1 MPVLVASD
9 LDRTLIYSA
18 AALALTMPD
27 ARAPRLL
34 CVEVH
39 EARPLSYMTETAAQ
53 LLTDLGDTAVFV
65 PTTTRTRKQYQ
76 RINLPGPAPKY
87 AICANGGHLLVD
99 GVTDPDWH
107 AQVQSRL
114 AEQCAPLVEIQ
125 DHLMATASPAWV
137 RKHRIAED
145 LFAYLVVERE
155 LLPEEW
161 VKELAVWAENR
172 GWTVSLQ
179 GRKIYAVPK
188 PLTKSAAVHEVAR
201 RTGADLTLA
210 AGDSLLDADLLL
222 AADKGWRPGH
232 GELADA
238 DWTAPAISALPER
251 GVLAGERILREF
263 LKATRTRAPRLGRGE
278 PRDQPP
284 HTHPQPK
291 THPIYLATTP
301 STTTP
306 AAPAAR
312 LGHRGGGR
320 RPAHSHRR
328 QKLHRVF
335 MPRRARGGRG
345 RLRHRTAQ
353 FKRVTAAA
361 APVLIARHAQRLIGL
376 TGYPPLCDCLCSG
389 LSDTSVEKLKRALI
403 VFDRREEP

>member
-27 ARAPRLL
+27 PRAPRLL

-39 EARPLSYMTETAAQ
+39 ESKPLSYMTETAAQ
-53 LLTDLGDTAVFV
+53 LLTDLGDAAVFV

-99 GVTDPDWH
+99 GVSDPDWH
-107 AQVQSRL
+107 AQVQARL
-114 AEQCAPLVEIQ
+114 AEQCAPLAEVQ
-125 DHLMATASPAWV
+125 DHLMASASPAWV

-188 PLTKSAAVHEVAR
+188 PLTKSAAMNELAR

-222 AADKGWRPGH
+222 AADRGWRPGH
-232 GELADA
+232 GELAD
-238 DWTAPAISALPER
+238 DGFTAPGISALPER

-263 LKATRTRAPRLGRGE
+263 LKAVAP
-278 PRDQPP
+278 
-284 HTHPQPK
+284 K
-291 THPIYLATTP
+291 
-301 STTTP
+301 S
-306 AAPAAR
+306 
-312 LGHRGGGR
+312 
-320 RPAHSHRR
+320 
-328 QKLHRVF
+328 
-335 MPRRARGGRG
+335 
-345 RLRHRTAQ
+345 
-353 FKRVTAAA
+353 
-361 APVLIARHAQRLIGL
+361 
-376 TGYPPLCDCLCSG
+376 
-389 LSDTSVEKLKRALI
+389 
-403 VFDRREEP
+403 

>member
-39 EARPLSYMTETAAQ
+39 EARPLSFMTETAAQ
-53 LLTDLGDTAVFV
+53 LLTDLGDTALFM

-99 GVTDPDWH
+99 GVTDADWH
-107 AQVQSRL
+107 TAVQARL
-114 AEQCAPLVEIQ
+114 ADECAPLDEIRE
-125 DHLMATASPAWV
+125 HLLRTADPVWV
-137 RKHRIAED
+137 RKHRVAED

-161 VKELAVWAENR
+161 VKELAAWAENR

-188 PLTKSAAVHEVAR
+188 PLTKSAAVREVAR
-201 RTGADLTLA
+201 RTGAELTLA

-222 AADKGWRPGH
+222 AADRGWRPGH
-232 GELADA
+232 GELADT
-238 DWTAPAISALPER
+238 DWSAPQISALPER
-251 GVLAGERILREF
+251 GVLAGERITREF
-263 LKATRTRAPRLGRGE
+263 LKAARASTAGRHG
-278 PRDQPP
+278 
-284 HTHPQPK
+284 
-291 THPIYLATTP
+291 
-301 STTTP
+301 
-306 AAPAAR
+306 
-312 LGHRGGGR
+312 
-320 RPAHSHRR
+320 
-328 QKLHRVF
+328 
-335 MPRRARGGRG
+335 
-345 RLRHRTAQ
+345 
-353 FKRVTAAA
+353 
-361 APVLIARHAQRLIGL
+361 
-376 TGYPPLCDCLCSG
+376 
-389 LSDTSVEKLKRALI
+389 
-403 VFDRREEP
+403 

>member
-9 LDRTLIYSA
+9 LDRTLIYSS

-39 EARPLSYMTETAAQ
+39 ESKPLSYMTETASQ
-53 LLTDLGDTAVFV
+53 LLAELGDAALFV

-76 RINLPGPAPKY
+76 RINLPGPPSKY

-99 GVTDPDWH
+99 GVSDPEWQ
-107 AQVQSRL
+107 ARVNARL
-114 AEQCAPLVEIQ
+114 ADECATLDEVR
-125 DHLMATASPAWV
+125 DHLMATADPLWV
-137 RKHRIAED
+137 RKHRVAED

-155 LLPEEW
+155 LLPDDW

-179 GRKIYAVPK
+179 GRKLYAVPK
-188 PLTKSAAVHEVAR
+188 PLTKSAAMNELAR

-238 DWTAPAISALPER
+238 GWTAPTISALPER
-251 GVLAGERILREF
+251 GVLAGERILRE
-263 LKATRTRAPRLGRGE
+263 LLRESQTPR
-278 PRDQPP
+278 
-284 HTHPQPK
+284 
-291 THPIYLATTP
+291 
-301 STTTP
+301 
-306 AAPAAR
+306 
-312 LGHRGGGR
+312 
-320 RPAHSHRR
+320 
-328 QKLHRVF
+328 
-335 MPRRARGGRG
+335 
-345 RLRHRTAQ
+345 
-353 FKRVTAAA
+353 
-361 APVLIARHAQRLIGL
+361 
-376 TGYPPLCDCLCSG
+376 
-389 LSDTSVEKLKRALI
+389 
-403 VFDRREEP
+403 